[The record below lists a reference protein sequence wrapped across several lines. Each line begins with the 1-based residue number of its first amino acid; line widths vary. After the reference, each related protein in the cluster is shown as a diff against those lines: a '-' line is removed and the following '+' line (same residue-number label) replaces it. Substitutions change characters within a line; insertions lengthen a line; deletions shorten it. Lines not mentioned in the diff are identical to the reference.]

1 MDREIKAVTNEF
13 HTPTKAIVQKKIKIS
28 SILTYTVL
36 GIWAVINIFPLY
48 WMFTFSLK
56 SNKEIF
62 GDNVIGLPK
71 EWLFSNYLNALT
83 KGNMALYLINST
95 IVTGL
100 TIILTLIVA
109 SMATYA
115 LTRLVW
121 RGRKTVNNIIM
132 LGLTIPIHAAILPV
146 YLILD
151 KLKMLNS
158 YQALIIPYTAF
169 GLAMS
174 IMICNGFIVNI
185 PKEIDEAACIDG
197 CSVYGIFFRII
208 LPLMKPA
215 LSTVAIFT
223 FLSCWNELMFA
234 NILIDD
240 AKYRT
245 ISVGIQTLSGTHTTE
260 WGPIGAALVIATFPT
275 LILYS
280 FMSTKIQKSLTAG
293 AVKG

>member
-1 MDREIKAVTNEF
+1 LDKEIKAVTNEF
-13 HTPTKAIVQKKIKIS
+13 HTPTKAIILKKIKMS

-36 GIWAVINIFPLY
+36 GIWALVNIFPLY

-56 SNKEIF
+56 SNREIF
-62 GDNVIGLPK
+62 GENIIGLPK
-71 EWLFSNYLNALT
+71 EWLWSNYQNALT
-83 KGNMALYLINST
+83 KGNMALYMLNSV
-95 IVTGL
+95 IVTSI

-109 SMATYA
+109 LMATYA

-121 RGRKTVNNIIM
+121 KGRKTVNNIFM

-151 KLKMLNS
+151 KLNMTNS

-174 IMICNGFIVNI
+174 IMICGGFIVNI
-185 PKEIDEAACIDG
+185 PRELEESACIDG

-223 FLSCWNELMFA
+223 FLSSWNELMFA
-234 NILIDD
+234 NIFIDD
-240 AKYRT
+240 ARYRT
-245 ISVGIQTLSGTHTTE
+245 ISVGIQTLSGAHTTQ

-275 LILYS
+275 LALYS

>member
-1 MDREIKAVTNEF
+1 MDREIKAVTNGF
-13 HTPTKAIVQKKIKIS
+13 LTPTKEIVQKKIKIS
-28 SILTYTVL
+28 SIITYTVL
-36 GIWAVINIFPLY
+36 GIWALVNIFPLY

-56 SNKEIF
+56 SNREIF
-62 GDNVIGLPK
+62 GDNIIGLPK
-71 EWLFSNYLNALT
+71 EWLWSNYQNALT
-83 KGNMALYLINST
+83 KGNMALYMLNSV
-95 IVTGL
+95 IVTSI

-109 SMATYA
+109 LMATYA

-121 RGRKTVNNIIM
+121 KGRKTVNNIFM

-151 KLKMLNS
+151 KLKMTNS

-174 IMICNGFIVNI
+174 IMICSGFIVNI
-185 PKEIDEAACIDG
+185 PKELEESACIDG

-223 FLSCWNELMFA
+223 FLSSWNELMFA
-234 NILIDD
+234 NIFIDD
-240 AKYRT
+240 ARYRT
-245 ISVGIQTLSGTHTTE
+245 ISVGIQTLSGAHTTQ

-275 LILYS
+275 LIIYS

>member
-1 MDREIKAVTNEF
+1 MDTDRQTAAVGL
-13 HTPTKAIVQKKIKIS
+13 HTPNKVKTLKKVTVGG
-28 SILTYTVL
+28 ILTYTVL
-36 GIWAVINIFPLY
+36 GIWALVNIFPLY

-56 SNKEIF
+56 SNREIF

-71 EWLFSNYLNALT
+71 EWLWSNYQNALT
-83 KGNMALYLINST
+83 KGNMALYLLNSV
-95 IVTGL
+95 IVTSI

-109 SMATYA
+109 LMATYA

-121 RGRKTVNNIIM
+121 KGRKAVNNIIM

-146 YLILD
+146 FLILD
-151 KLKMLNS
+151 RLKMTNS

-174 IMICNGFIVNI
+174 IMICSGFIVNI
-185 PKEIDEAACIDG
+185 PKELEEAACIDG
-197 CSVYGIFFRII
+197 CSVYGIFFKII

-223 FLSCWNELMFA
+223 FLSSWNELMFA
-234 NILIDD
+234 NIFIDD

-245 ISVGIQTLSGTHTTE
+245 LSVGIQTLSGAHTTQ